1 MKHCDI
7 GTIGTGKSEKM
18 EGYGGRTRTRSAV
31 VLLLLCAP
39 FILHA
44 QQSPAPDN
52 MGIAVIVGKSHAWML
67 EAPED
72 WILDPQGAAAAGL
85 GAAFYP
91 TDQTWGSA
99 PAVMYANAIV
109 KSADSITVDHV
120 IKDEMRR
127 AAARLPKTEA
137 REVEPIPTIQ
147 GVDARVCHFMKSDSS
162 LFEAVAYIDCPT
174 VVALVVLSARN
185 ARDFRASLGAFARLV
200 DSYEWITNDPSRIKR

>member
-1 MKHCDI
+1 MDI
-7 GTIGTGKSEKM
+7 RDVRTGNTGINRRERRRIPM
-18 EGYGGRTRTRSAV
+18 MYTLCAMIAP
-31 VLLLLCAP
+31 VLFVPLLLC
-39 FILHA
+39 A

>member
-1 MKHCDI
+1 MHA
-7 GTIGTGKSEKM
+7 IGTGDSGKKKE
-18 EGYGGRTRTRSAV
+18 YGGKIRARYVAIP
-31 VLLLLCAP
+31 LLLCAP
-39 FILHA
+39 LFLRA

-52 MGIAVIVGKSHAWML
+52 MGIAVIVGKNHAWIL

-91 TDQTWGSA
+91 SDQSWSTA

-109 KSADSITVDHV
+109 KSADSITVDNV
-120 IKDEMRR
+120 MKEEMRR
-127 AAARLPKTEA
+127 AAARLPKTEV
-137 REVEPIPTIQ
+137 REMERIPTIQ

-185 ARDFRASLGAFARLV
+185 AGDFRASLGAFARLV

>member
-1 MKHCDI
+1 MAEEPAHIALSFFSC
-7 GTIGTGKSEKM
+7 
-18 EGYGGRTRTRSAV
+18 
-31 VLLLLCAP
+31 CAP
-39 FILHA
+39 PLILYA